1 MKIFRFRPKPLTTRR
16 KITLAA
22 IAAVPV
28 LVIITFGNRGI
39 LKRVD
44 LELRRD
50 QLSEQVQQQ
59 HAISDSLRSE
69 IQRLKTDTAAVEQLA
84 REKYGMVRP
93 GERIYRV
100 DE

>member
-1 MKIFRFRPKPLTTRR
+1 MIKFRFRPKPLTTRR
-16 KITLAA
+16 KITLAV

-39 LKRVD
+39 LKRVE

-59 HAISDSLRSE
+59 RAVGDSLRSE
-69 IQRLKTDTAAVEQLA
+69 IQHLKTDTAAVEKLA
-84 REKYGMVRP
+84 RERYGMVRP

-100 DE
+100 EE